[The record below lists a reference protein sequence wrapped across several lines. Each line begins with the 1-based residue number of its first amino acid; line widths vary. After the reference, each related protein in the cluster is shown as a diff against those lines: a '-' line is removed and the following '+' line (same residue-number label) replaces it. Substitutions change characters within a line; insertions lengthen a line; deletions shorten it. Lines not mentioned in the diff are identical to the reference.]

1 MSTLSATG
9 AFPAAARSFE
19 RALVDLKEWRDAM
32 VAELAAFRRWA
43 VVARILDEHSAA
55 RLAHLERRLAGERL
69 TIAFV
74 AEYSRGK
81 SELINALFFA
91 DLGHRLLPSGPGHT
105 TLCATEIGWDP
116 ARAPTLRLLPIGT
129 RETPKALREYIQDGE
144 GWTEVALDPARP
156 ETLAAACDAVTE
168 SIEVD
173 AARAAD
179 LGFQVEG
186 AGLARIPR
194 WRYALVN
201 LPHPLLAT
209 GLAIL
214 DTPGHNTLGTEPELT
229 LHRLPDAAAIVFML
243 TAETGLAQADAELW
257 SEHIA
262 PIDGLDR
269 NCFVVLN
276 KIDVLRGAGRG
287 EGQVLGEIDRQVRA
301 TAEALAIEPTRVF
314 AMSARQALE
323 ARISG
328 DGDGLLK
335 SRMYRLEQALAR
347 GTIHGRRLDH
357 ARAVQA
363 ELRGV
368 FTEARALLA
377 SRLEYTREQ
386 AEALGALQG
395 KNQKLVETLA
405 KKASLERSR
414 IEQARAMLMG
424 LKTLH
429 NRLADELTRLL
440 DPDDIRRAGVE
451 ARRAVMASAFSK
463 GIGEALDGFFAHS
476 RERMTAAV
484 ASIADVRDSLVAQSR
499 NFARDYR
506 MASIEGTEFTTERF
520 LVEIDRIEERCE
532 RDFRSTASLILHRR
546 KTLAALFFDTVAQQM
561 VRVFEIADR
570 ETRTWMNAF
579 VRPLES
585 QVNSF
590 QDNANSRIE
599 GMGRIQNA
607 ETDLLERMD
616 ELNVIA
622 GEVAAHRE
630 KLEGFAQRLQALGAV
645 EAERSLA

>member
-1 MSTLSATG
+1 MAS
-9 AFPAAARSFE
+9 RSFE
-19 RALVDLKEWRDAM
+19 RALAELKEWREAM
-32 VAELAAFRRWA
+32 VAELTEFRRWA
-43 VVARILDEHSAA
+43 VVARILDEHSAT
-55 RLAHLERRLAGERL
+55 RLAHLERRLAADRL

-116 ARAPTLRLLPIGT
+116 ARPPSLRLLPIGT

-173 AARAAD
+173 ASRAAD

-186 AGLARIPR
+186 TGLVRIPR

-201 LPHPLLAT
+201 LPHPTLAM

-229 LHRLPDAAAIVFML
+229 LRRVPDAAAIVFML
-243 TAETGLAQADAELW
+243 TAETGLAQADAALW

-262 PIDGLDR
+262 PVGLDR
-269 NCFVVLN
+269 HCFVVLN
-276 KIDVLRGAGRG
+276 KIDALRDGGRG
-287 EGQVLGEIDRQVRA
+287 EGQVLAEIDRHVRS
-301 TAEALAIEPTRVF
+301 TAEALAVEPTRIF

-335 SRMYRLEQALAR
+335 SRMYRLEQALAK
-347 GTIHGRRLDH
+347 GTVHGRRLDH

-363 ELRGV
+363 ELRGM
-368 FTEARALLA
+368 FGEARALLA
-377 SRLEYTREQ
+377 SRLDYTREQ
-386 AEALGALQG
+386 AEALAALQG

-405 KKASLERSR
+405 KKASVERSR

-424 LKTLH
+424 LKSLH
-429 NRLADELTRLL
+429 ARLADELTRLL

-463 GIGEALDGFFAHS
+463 GIGEALDGFFAHA
-476 RERMTAAV
+476 RGRMTEAV
-484 ASIADVRDSLVAQSR
+484 RSIADVRESLVAQSR

-570 ETRTWMNAF
+570 ETRTWMSAF

-590 QDNANSRIE
+590 QEHANNRIE
-599 GMGRIQNA
+599 GMGRIQDA
-607 ETDLLERMD
+607 ESNLVERMTELER
-616 ELNVIA
+616 IA
-622 GEVAAHRE
+622 AEVAAQRE
-630 KLEGFAQRLQALGAV
+630 RLEAFEQRLRALGAV

>member
-1 MSTLSATG
+1 MASRPLERGLS
-9 AFPAAARSFE
+9 E
-19 RALVDLKEWRDAM
+19 LKEWRDAM

-43 VVARILDEHSAA
+43 VVARIQDEHSAA
-55 RLAHLERRLAGERL
+55 RMAHLERRLAAERL

-105 TLCATEIGWDP
+105 TLCATEIAWDP
-116 ARAPTLRLLPIGT
+116 ARAPSLRLLPIGT
-129 RETPKALREYIQDGE
+129 RETSKALREYIQEGE
-144 GWTEVALDPARP
+144 GWTHVDLDPAHP
-156 ETLAAACDAVTE
+156 ETLAAACDAITE

-179 LGFQVEG
+179 LGFQVQG
-186 AGLARIPR
+186 AGLVRIPR
-194 WRYALVN
+194 WRYALLN

-209 GLAIL
+209 GLTIL

-229 LHRLPDAAAIVFML
+229 LHRVPDAAAIVFML
-243 TAETGLAQADAELW
+243 TAETGLAQADADLW

-269 NCFVVLN
+269 NCFLVLN
-276 KIDVLRGAGRG
+276 KIDALRGPARG
-287 EGQVLGEIDRQVRA
+287 EGQVLAEIDRQVRS
-301 TAEALAIEPTRVF
+301 TAEVLGVEPTRIF
-314 AMSARQALE
+314 ALSARQALE

-328 DGDGLLK
+328 DGDALAK
-335 SRMYRLEQALAR
+335 SRLYRLEQALAK
-347 GTIHGRRLDH
+347 GTAHGRRLDH
-357 ARAVQA
+357 ASAVRA

-368 FTEARALLA
+368 FAEARALLA
-377 SRLEYTREQ
+377 SRLDYAREQ
-386 AEALGALQG
+386 AEALAALQG
-395 KNQKLVETLA
+395 KNQKLVETLSR
-405 KKASLERSR
+405 KATVERSR

-429 NRLADELTRLL
+429 SRLAEELTRLL
-440 DPDDIRRAGVE
+440 DPDDIRRAGLE

-484 ASIADVRDSLVAQSR
+484 ASISDVRESLVAQSR

-506 MASIEGTEFTTERF
+506 MAAIEGTEFTTERF

-546 KTLAALFFDTVAQQM
+546 KTLAALFFDTVVLQM

-570 ETRTWMNAF
+570 ETRLWMNAF
-579 VRPLES
+579 VRPLET

-590 QDNANSRIE
+590 QDHANSRIE
-599 GMGRIQNA
+599 GMGRIQDA
-607 ETDLLERMD
+607 ETNLVERMA
-616 ELNVIA
+616 ELQAI
-622 GEVAAHRE
+622 VADVGAQRE
-630 KLEGFAQRLQALGAV
+630 KLEAFARRLQALGAV
-645 EAERSLA
+645 ETERSLA